1 MKNPWR
7 LILLTIFCLFSLAEL
22 FASDSLQ
29 INLSKKNYLQ
39 KDSLEVHIILPDE
52 LQKKFKSVTM
62 HVWIDDLKT
71 KKRWK
76 FRYPVIEGEVN
87 AALLIN
93 TNIPDGNYAISCL
106 VQNGFYRMQGM
117 VTERDKKD
125 SIINY
130 MMRTA
135 NKKTMVDQVKVD
147 QNGRFNMKP
156 ILFQDTARFYFSPL
170 TKTKNNYLSVIL
182 KTPIDSAFEPL
193 ASNTAFFSI
202 GNATEFKK
210 AIDGYELLLDDPEEI
225 SDLPNVT
232 VYSKIKTKVEQYEEA
247 YVSGLFKNENATIFD
262 GLENDQIANSQTLS
276 WFLQQYITGLTIAI
290 DADNNEVY
298 KWREEICSI
307 FIDEFEV
314 LPGEQTMVF
323 PRDIAMIKVFRP
335 PFSFSSS
342 TGFAGAIA
350 IYTKKGKFT
359 DNHAAKF
366 SFVLKG
372 YTPFDGIWK

>member
-1 MKNPWR
+1 MKE
-7 LILLTIFCLFSLAEL
+7 LFSILLIQLLLSTPL

-29 INLSKKNYLQ
+29 IKLSKNNYAQ
-39 KDSLEVHIILPDE
+39 NDSLEVKIILPNE
-52 LQKKFKSVTM
+52 LVHKLKSATA
-62 HVWIDDLKT
+62 HIWIDDLKT

-93 TNIPDGNYAISCL
+93 TNIPTGNYAISCL
-106 VQNGFYRMQGM
+106 VQSGFYRMQGI

-135 NKKTMVDQVKVD
+135 NKKIMVDQVKVD
-147 QNGRFNMKP
+147 PNGRFNMKP
-156 ILFQDTARFYFSPL
+156 MLFQDTARFYFSPL

-193 ASNTAFFSI
+193 ATNTAFFAI
-202 GNATEFKK
+202 GNATDLNK
-210 AIDGYELLLDDPEEI
+210 ANENFELLLDDPEEI
-225 SDLPNVT
+225 NDLPNVT
-232 VYSKIKTKVEQYEEA
+232 VYGKIKTKVQQYEEA
-247 YVSGLFKNENATIFD
+247 YVSGLFKNENATVFD
-262 GLENDQIANSQTLS
+262 GMDSDEIANSQTLS
-276 WFLQQYITGLTIAI
+276 WFIQQHIPGLTVAFG
-290 DADNNEVY
+290 ADNNEVY

-350 IYTKKGKFT
+350 IYTKKGKFA
-359 DNHAAKF
+359 DNNAAKF